1 MCGDAETLDAHLYA
15 MRQLIGLLPLLV
27 TAVSGSGG
35 EEFEYV
41 GFSATIQPT
50 TESPGVIVP
59 HDVSLWTLTIFTK
72 M

>member
-1 MCGDAETLDAHLYA
+1 MCGDVETLDAHLYA

-50 TESPGVIVP
+50 TESHRG
-59 HDVSLWTLTIFTK
+59 SSFLTMFRFGL
-72 M
+72 